1 MKKGRCTKFT
11 TYNQASDDYQ
21 ETLDLVQKDLLY
33 GEGRF
38 YEGQLLPTSSNLFF
52 GLGELQIESIEQEG
66 DILHIYGNG
75 FSSESRVY
83 LDGEALSTTFVSST
97 HLQVVTNKTNYQTI
111 EIKQHSG
118 LDQAIGQG
126 VRVSVDEM
134 KK

>member
-1 MKKGRCTKFT
+1 M
-11 TYNQASDDYQ
+11 
-21 ETLDLVQKDLLY
+21 E
-33 GEGRF
+33 EGRF
-38 YEGQLLPTSSNLFF
+38 YEGKLLPTSSNLFF

-83 LDGEALSTTFVSST
+83 LDGEITKYHFCSST

-134 KK
+134 KKISYTMPNNQIGLF